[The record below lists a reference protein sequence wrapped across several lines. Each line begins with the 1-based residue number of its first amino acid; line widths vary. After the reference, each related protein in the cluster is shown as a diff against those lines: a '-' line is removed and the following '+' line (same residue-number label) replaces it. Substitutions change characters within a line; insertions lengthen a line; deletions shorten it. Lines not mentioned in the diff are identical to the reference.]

1 MIREYLK
8 QIEDGV
14 EVRKNLIALK
24 AACKDSAGRTAL
36 LYALNNQL
44 DLFYDLLKSE
54 EPKVRKN
61 VALILGQLGVQEA
74 LTKLYDAYEKEGT
87 MFVKSSYLTAMREL
101 DYRQYLEAFKKRLQ
115 ELQSQ
120 EIEESN
126 RKHIKE
132 ECKLLQDMIL
142 ALEGYQKHT
151 FTGWK
156 VPSRI
161 ILMTNRNFKEVTAEQ
176 IKSHRPKVFN
186 AGVQARTSD
195 LREILEVR
203 TFKELLFVLEDKSSL
218 EKRGETIDEIACM
231 LAKQMLDSSLLT
243 FLKERHEGEGPF
255 YFRIECKNKMDL
267 KQKSTFTKKLGEY
280 LQEKSG
286 NQLINSTSRYEVEL
300 RLVQNKTGNFNFL
313 IKLFTLK
320 DERFAY
326 RKEALSSSIQPVNA
340 ALVMQLTKD
349 YLTENAQ
356 VLDPFCGVGT
366 MLIERN
372 RFLPTGDMYGID
384 LFGKGIEA
392 ARRNTE
398 LAGLRINY
406 INRDFFDFKHA
417 YLFDEVISNM
427 PRAIGQKTKTD
438 ITLLYKKFWT
448 KIKEHI
454 GKGSILVLYCYDRE
468 ILKATI
474 PTQFFTIKEEFEI
487 SKKEDAYCYVISYGK
502 N

>member
-1 MIREYLK
+1 
-8 QIEDGV
+8 
-14 EVRKNLIALK
+14 
-24 AACKDSAGRTAL
+24 
-36 LYALNNQL
+36 
-44 DLFYDLLKSE
+44 
-54 EPKVRKN
+54 
-61 VALILGQLGVQEA
+61 
-74 LTKLYDAYEKEGT
+74 
-87 MFVKSSYLTAMREL
+87 
-101 DYRQYLEAFKKRLQ
+101 
-115 ELQSQ
+115 
-120 EIEESN
+120 
-126 RKHIKE
+126 
-132 ECKLLQDMIL
+132 
-142 ALEGYQKHT
+142 
-151 FTGWK
+151 
-156 VPSRI
+156 
-161 ILMTNRNFKEVTAEQ
+161 MTNRNFKEVTAEQ

-286 NQLINSTSRYEVEL
+286 NQLINSTSHYEVEL

>member
-1 MIREYLK
+1 MIREYLE
-8 QIEDGV
+8 QIENGMD
-14 EVRKNLIALK
+14 VRKNLIALK
-24 AACKDSAGRTAL
+24 AACKDSAGRTAV

-44 DLFYDLLKSE
+44 QVFYDLLKSE
-54 EPKVRKN
+54 EPKIRKN
-61 VALILGQLGVQEA
+61 TALILGQLGVQDS
-74 LTKLYDAYEKEGT
+74 LVPLFDAYEKEET
-87 MFVKSSYLTAMREL
+87 LFVKSSYLTAIREL
-101 DYRQYLEAFKKRLQ
+101 DYRQYLEVFKKRLQ

-161 ILMTNRNFKEVTAEQ
+161 ILMTNRNFREITAEQ
-176 IKSHRPKVFN
+176 IKSHHPKVFN

-195 LREILEVR
+195 LKEIFEVR

-218 EKRGETIDEIACM
+218 TKEGKTVDEMARM
-231 LAKQMLDSSLLT
+231 LAKQISDSSLLQ
-243 FLKERHEGEGPF
+243 FLQERHQGETPF

-267 KQKSTFTKKLGEY
+267 KQKSVFTKKLGSY
-280 LQEKSG
+280 LQEQSE
-286 NQLINSTSRYEVEL
+286 NQLINSTSHYEVEL
-300 RLVQNKTGNFNFL
+300 RLIENKSGNFNFL

-320 DERFAY
+320 DSRFSY
-326 RKEALSSSIQPVNA
+326 RREALSSSIQPVNA
-340 ALVMQLTKD
+340 ALVMHLAKE
-349 YLTENAQ
+349 YLSENAQ

-398 LAGLRINY
+398 LAGVRINY
-406 INRDFFDFKHA
+406 INRDFFDFTHA

-427 PRAIGQKTKTD
+427 PRAIGQKTKAD
-438 ITLLYKKFWT
+438 ITLLYRKFWT
-448 KIKEHI
+448 KIREHI
-454 GKGSILVLYCYDRE
+454 GKGSVLVLYCYDRE
-468 ILKATI
+468 ILKETL
-474 PTQFFTIKEEFEI
+474 PRQFFTIKEEFEI